1 MRSLND
7 MIRDADEIFEKR
19 ASKQEN
25 TKSTKSSGYSDDEIF
40 KLAEELKSPSRTSA
54 AREKLAEHDG
64 ETKIAFT
71 LREQI
76 AHSAAIID
84 TLLNLEQLEKFAALE
99 SAAKE
104 KGFSDAQI
112 QSFFEKNA
120 STAGFRSILSEIPAL
135 FGK

>member
-1 MRSLND
+1 MRSIND

-40 KLAEELKSPSRTSA
+40 KLAEELKSPSSA
-54 AREKLAEHDG
+54 SREKLAERDG

-104 KGFSDAQI
+104 KGFSDEQI

-120 STAGFRSILSEIPAL
+120 SVGFRSILSEIPVL

>member
-1 MRSLND
+1 MRSIND

-19 ASKQEN
+19 ASEQG
-25 TKSTKSSGYSDDEIF
+25 STKGKSSKGYSDEEIF
-40 KLAEELKSPSRTSA
+40 KLAEELKNPA
-54 AREKLAEHDG
+54 KAPIAREKVAKDDG
-64 ETKIAFT
+64 ETKLAFT

-99 SAAKE
+99 SAARE
-104 KGFSDAQI
+104 KGFSDEQI

-120 STAGFRSILSEIPAL
+120 SVGFRSILSEIPAL